1 VKKILQ
7 VFDDRVML
15 CDGCVYLFLPQFWVW
30 LLDCGD
36 EQGLGLYST
45 LIKKTLGLY
54 STLIKK
60 TLGLNSTL
68 IKKTLGLYS
77 TLIKKTL
84 GLYSTFIK
92 KTLGLYS
99 TLIKKTER
107 DIRRRCRKLM
117 TCVVSLSFH
126 SFPYHFGAGVNIAF
140 LSHLH
145 SVILV
150 FRSQIGRLKKTSLN

>member
-1 VKKILQ
+1 MGVSICFCLSS
-7 VFDDRVML
+7 
-15 CDGCVYLFLPQFWVW
+15 GVW

-45 LIKKTLGLY
+45 LIKKT
-54 STLIKK
+54 
-60 TLGLNSTL
+60 
-68 IKKTLGLYS
+68 
-77 TLIKKTL
+77 
-84 GLYSTFIK
+84 
-92 KTLGLYS
+92 
-99 TLIKKTER
+99 ER
-107 DIRRRCRKLM
+107 DIRRRSRKLM

-150 FRSQIGRLKKTSLN
+150 FRSQIGRLKKLV

>member
-1 VKKILQ
+1 MKKILQ

-36 EQGLGLYST
+36 EQGLGLY
-45 LIKKTLGLY
+45 
-54 STLIKK
+54 
-60 TLGLNSTL
+60 STL